1 MRHIRK
7 GDTSHWL
14 RRWHL
19 DGPLVVASHGVD
31 EEAERRLILR
41 VGTSAVPSGVGGLED
56 SLRTDAFLFYVRI
69 LKKLVLIPAE
79 KSCSNRTIRIA
90 RENEEKQSK
99 VSFLLPCPFI
109 WAATRI
115 ATQI

>member
-41 VGTSAVPSGVGGLED
+41 VQPQQSH
-56 SLRTDAFLFYVRI
+56 
-69 LKKLVLIPAE
+69 LVWEAWKTP
-79 KSCSNRTIRIA
+79 
-90 RENEEKQSK
+90 
-99 VSFLLPCPFI
+99 
-109 WAATRI
+109 
-115 ATQI
+115 